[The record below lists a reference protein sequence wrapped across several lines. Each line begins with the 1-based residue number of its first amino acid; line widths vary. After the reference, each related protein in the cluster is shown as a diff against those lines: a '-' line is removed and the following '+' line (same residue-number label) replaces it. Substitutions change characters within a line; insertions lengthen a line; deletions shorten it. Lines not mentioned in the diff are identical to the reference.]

1 VLPLPSH
8 CCCLL
13 AHLTLVPVLRLV
25 PAQGSSSLPD
35 DSLPARVDSRPAA
48 KYLDGQLTQ
57 IGTMSLTGDQRFLVL
72 NGSKTGSTLF
82 IYDSVAQEKMITKV
96 DVLKLEKLEIANKMV
111 GTSLIIKEKDRS
123 AITFYAHDPKEL
135 TTWGVA
141 IALNYLACL
150 PSHSEPADGVSEQ
163 LRQKALASTKQSDKQ
178 IDDIMEQV
186 YSTIGNTSGFN
197 TSEEDVLLALQSLLS
212 QLRGFDMNSGAQ
224 RNDLPGIASL
234 LVKNGVGKA
243 KESFGLII
251 IAVEH
256 LVQPMLE
263 NWQELKPRI
272 VMEILGWIMDFEE
285 LLSDFSIEL
294 DSSAMFSRY
303 CLPYDL
309 HCKSVR
315 HFPTFTILQSP
326 RVRGSARC
334 HLSSL
339 HRQFPFLHCR
349 LKRLCRWRLR
359 V

>member
-1 VLPLPSH
+1 MLRFRYYFVAVKYLYFATYAPM
-8 CCCLL
+8 
-13 AHLTLVPVLRLV
+13 LRLV
-25 PAQGSSSLPD
+25 SAEGSASLLN
-35 DSLPARVDSRPAA
+35 DSLSSRADNRPAA

-82 IYDSVAQEKMITKV
+82 IYDSVAQEKMISKI

-123 AITFYAHDPKEL
+123 AVTFYAHDPKEL

-150 PSHSEPADGVSEQ
+150 PPDFEPADGVSEH
-163 LRQKALASTKQSDKQ
+163 LRQKALSSTKQSDKQ
-178 IDDIMEQV
+178 IDDLMEQV
-186 YSTIGNTSGFN
+186 YATIGKTSGFN
-197 TSEEDVLLALQSLLS
+197 TAEEDDDVLLALQSLLS

-224 RNDLPGIASL
+224 RNDLPGIATL

-256 LVQPMLE
+256 LVQPMLD

-272 VMEILGWIMDFEE
+272 VIEILGWIMDFEE
-285 LLSDFSIEL
+285 LLSDFSIQM
-294 DSSAMFSRY
+294 DPSAMFSR
-303 CLPYDL
+303 
-309 HCKSVR
+309 
-315 HFPTFTILQSP
+315 
-326 RVRGSARC
+326 
-334 HLSSL
+334 
-339 HRQFPFLHCR
+339 
-349 LKRLCRWRLR
+349 
-359 V
+359 